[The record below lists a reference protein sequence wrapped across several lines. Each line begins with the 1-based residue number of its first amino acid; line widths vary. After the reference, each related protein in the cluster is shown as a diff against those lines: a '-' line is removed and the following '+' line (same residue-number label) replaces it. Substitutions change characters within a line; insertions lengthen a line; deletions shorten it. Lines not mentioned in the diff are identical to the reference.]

1 VAEAGIGKQRADQV
15 ADALTH
21 SGAADSSSFAAHGG
35 ERAKEIFEAV
45 QLDFALASRTVFHV
59 MAGVMAVAFVI
70 ALVGLPGGKVERAI
84 E

>member
-1 VAEAGIGKQRADQV
+1 LAEAGIGKQRADRV

-21 SGAADSSSFAAHGG
+21 SGAGDSSSFAVHGG
-35 ERAKEIFEAV
+35 ERSKDIFEAV
-45 QLDFALASRTVFHV
+45 QLDYALASRTVFYV

-70 ALVGLPGGKVERAI
+70 ALIGLPAGKVERPT